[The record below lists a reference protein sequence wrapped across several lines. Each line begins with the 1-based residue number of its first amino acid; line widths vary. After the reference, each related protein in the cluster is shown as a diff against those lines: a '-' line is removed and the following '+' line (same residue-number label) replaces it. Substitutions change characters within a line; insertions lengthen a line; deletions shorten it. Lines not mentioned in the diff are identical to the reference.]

1 MIVLVAELTAELAA
15 EILLLT
21 VELIVL
27 QREEAVELTLD
38 HAELATLVIVLVA
51 VLTFSLAASILEPIV
66 PLIPSQ
72 REEAVELI
80 AFHAAL
86 GYVGDRSRHR
96 GDLFFYGVDFFA
108 DHALIVSQIE
118 STVSLQFSQINR
130 NGSVMIWKLR

>member
-21 VELIVL
+21 VELIVF

-38 HAELATLVIVLVA
+38 HAELATLVIALVA

-72 REEAVELI
+72 REEAW
-80 AFHAAL
+80 
-86 GYVGDRSRHR
+86 S
-96 GDLFFYGVDFFA
+96 
-108 DHALIVSQIE
+108 
-118 STVSLQFSQINR
+118 
-130 NGSVMIWKLR
+130 